1 MKIKIICLEDENN
14 IKFDNIS
21 SKFEILGNNS
31 FKKRAKYYNIEKN
44 IVEVYYLT
52 KKEDINKYN
61 LNNNSD
67 MILVLAKAL
76 NEKNIEIIKKMR
88 NDYNIIVATGE
99 VNILNKDVKEEF
111 NKLNNVVI
119 INKLKKENTIDINL
133 LVTMLKHQEIFFYLD
148 KQKNTILIDGN
159 ESIGKIALS
168 ILEQFNYIENSKE
181 YNLYLYS
188 KDEVG
193 IQELA
198 YLEDAIKEYIYSNA
212 IFRINTVINKNI
224 NNKSYFLVATAK

>member
-31 FKKRAKYYNIEKN
+31 FKKRAKY
-44 IVEVYYLT
+44 
-52 KKEDINKYN
+52 YN